1 MDAYQAYM
9 REVAEPMRQELTNY
23 NFEELTTPEGVH
35 DFMKDAGE
43 DDTTFVVINSVCGC
57 AAGLA
62 RPAAVTVTNQNPV
75 KPDRLATVFAGQ
87 ERPATAA
94 MREYITAEPSSPSF
108 ALFKG
113 KELVSFTGRENIE
126 NRSIEDIMMDLKADF
141 DEYCA
146 K

>member
-9 REVAEPMRQELTNY
+9 KEIAEPMRQELTNY
-23 NFEELTTPEGVH
+23 DFNELLTEDAVH
-35 DFMKDAGE
+35 DFMSGAKD

-94 MREYITAEPSSPSF
+94 MREYIDAAPSSPSF

-113 KELVSFTGRENIE
+113 KELVSFTARENIE
-126 NRSIEDIMMDLKADF
+126 NRNIEDIMMDIKADF
-141 DEYCA
+141 DTYCA